1 MNFRQFIAFGI
12 VQKHDQAV
20 FVAEP
25 LQCAVELLHF
35 FEAFMVER
43 RILGAGEAFEA
54 VTAEHAFLDGM
65 QPLACEAALFVN
77 KQIVHNA
84 AQPGAGLVDIHEVIN
99 FAVRL
104 DEEFLE
110 QVLGF
115 GFAAGQSPGEA
126 VQPVEMGPDDTLE
139 RVAVLSDGRLLII
152 LKALPAI
159 L

>member
-1 MNFRQFIAFGI
+1 M
-12 VQKHDQAV
+12 QKHEQAV

-35 FEAFMVER
+35 FEAFMIER

-54 VTAEHAFLDGM
+54 VTAEQAFLDGM

-84 AQPGAGLVDIHEVIN
+84 AQPGAGLVDIDEVVN

-126 VQPVEMGPDDTLE
+126 VQPVEMGPDE
-139 RVAVLSDGRLLII
+139 VFKCFAVLCDDRLL
-152 LKALPAI
+152 LVVTAPPAI